1 MIFPSKIFTEKEKEV
16 ARDIYFLASQ
26 TYLDILN
33 PFADK
38 KKIKENIIKWKSKLE
53 ELLDMLEG

>member
-16 ARDIYFLASQ
+16 ARDIYFLTSQ

-33 PFADK
+33 PFADNK
-38 KKIKENIIKWKSKLE
+38 NIKENIIKWKSKLE

>member
-16 ARDIYFLASQ
+16 ARDIYFLTSQ
-26 TYLDILN
+26 TYLDILD

>member
-38 KKIKENIIKWKSKLE
+38 KEIKENIIKWKSKLE

>member
-16 ARDIYFLASQ
+16 ARDIYFLTSQ

-33 PFADK
+33 PFADN